1 MSTEYLSQFK
11 LKNLE
16 YVETGDILLFKSLN
30 HRNSQIVNVGSRSLW
45 THIGIA
51 IWEAGELKVFESSF
65 GNSVL
70 DELTGTFKRGVRK
83 TKIVDLIDRYGLIF
97 SRQLDVVRDTQFYN
111 TLNDFISSQTGKSYT
126 SFIKIPF
133 IPFICLED
141 PGIHCAE
148 LVSSYMDALGLFD
161 DKPSLKNKCK
171 FNILP
176 SDFSPEVEDPDIDS
190 LFKDTPAIIIYSKS
204 NIENPSLLFMGVLA
218 MLIAGISILFL
229 TK

>member
-16 YVETGDILLFKSLN
+16 YVETGDILLFKSIN
-30 HRNSQIVNVGSRSLW
+30 HRNSQIVNIGSRSLW

-51 IWEAGELKVFESSF
+51 IWEGGELKVFESSF

-83 TKIVDLIDRYGLIF
+83 TKIVDLVDRYGLIF
-97 SRQLDVVRDTQFYN
+97 SRQLNVVRDTNFFN
-111 TLNDFISSQTGKSYT
+111 TLNDFISSQIGKSYT

-176 SDFSPEVEDPDIDS
+176 SDFSPEVNDPEVDS

-204 NIENPSLLFMGVLA
+204 NIENPSLLFMGVLV